1 MNIHIIITI
10 FINLFYK
17 INSKWNKYLTMKEK
31 ETKFLE
37 DNIGN
42 SLLNLGVDKEFLK
55 NMAIITERRDWW
67 IWLHFVVVQLISC
80 VSLFVNPWTVA
91 CQAPLSFMISQSFFK
106 FKSTE
111 SVILSNHLMLC
122 CLLLCL
128 HQGLSQ
134 WVSASHQAAKVLE
147 L

>member
-91 CQAPLSFMISQSFFK
+91 CQAPMSFMISQSFFK

-122 CLLLCL
+122 CLFLCL